1 MFQHFDHKIIRKLT
15 AVFGTLFNNIQIVRY
30 DADGK
35 QTNTII
41 VPIRYAPKQKWYS
54 SVFAA
59 NDDRLDNEAY
69 SVKVPSM
76 GFELGSLIYD
86 TTRKLSKFNK
96 VRDGNLSDNSLIL
109 GYLGAPYTV
118 DFTLYVFAD
127 KTSDWTQIIEQIIPN
142 FNPTLN
148 VPVRIVHNE
157 VNGQYVVQDV
167 HITLVSVNPDQ
178 NMYGDFR
185 TRGTYT
191 WNLSF
196 TMNVIFQGVMNEPGG
211 IIGGADAGGQDP
223 AILINFYNEMDGDM
237 RLTAD
242 DIPVSILQLPDDV

>member
-1 MFQHFDHKIIRKLT
+1 MFQHFDHKIVRKLT
-15 AVFGTLFNNIQIVRY
+15 AVFGTLFNNLQIVRF
-30 DADGK
+30 DSDGNK
-35 QTNTII
+35 TNTIT

-59 NDDRLDNEAY
+59 NDDRLGNEAY
-69 SVKVPSM
+69 AIKTPSM
-76 GFELGSLIYD
+76 GFELGTLMYD
-86 TTRKLSKFNK
+86 TSRKLNKFHK
-96 VRDGNLSDNSLIL
+96 IRDGNFANNSLIQ
-109 GYLGAPYTV
+109 GYVGAPYMV
-118 DFTLYVFAD
+118 DFILYIFSN

-157 VNGQYVVQDV
+157 ANNQYVVQDV
-167 HITLVSVNPDQ
+167 HITLTSVAPDQ

-196 TMNVIFQGVMNEPGG
+196 TMNVSFQGIMNEPKGV
-211 IIGGADAGGQDP
+211 IGGSDVGGQDP
-223 AILINFYNEMDGDM
+223 AILINFY
-237 RLTAD
+237 AD
-242 DIPVSILQLPDDV
+242 DTGEMTLSDDDVPVSILQIPDDY